1 MNNLL
6 QRAAA
11 RVALRALN
19 ADSNFSHD
27 KACLKK
33 TFGVDVVKRIEDEV
47 SFWKAANEDAQKNS
61 APDLTPEAATY
72 WSEVVTLI
80 ERGKAIQASSDREA
94 ETILF
99 KQCERQVERFEELV
113 SEGEKHKFK
122 MYDPRRSAETY
133 DPRWSYLDHNPPL
146 LRDDFADTY
155 MIPNVGNYAQTI
167 VLATIAQPEP
177 TEEERAKQAAATL
190 EMFRLFRANEGLKQ
204 LEVLKKE
211 EREAERSAAKVR
223 KVENDRRNA
232 IKKAARE
239 AAKKLKKSGSSQN
252 AMKDQ
257 DEGGTNNEH

>member
-1 MNNLL
+1 MTDLL

-19 ADSNFSHD
+19 ADSNFAHA

-33 TFGVDVVKRIEDEV
+33 TFGGDVVKRIEDEV
-47 SFWKAANEDAQKNS
+47 AFWKAANEDAQKSS

-146 LRDDFADTY
+146 LRDDFVDTY

-177 TEEERAKQAAATL
+177 TAEESEKSGAATL
-190 EMFRLFRANEGLKQ
+190 EMFRLYRANKGLKE
-204 LEVLKKE
+204 LETLKKE
-211 EREAERSAAKVR
+211 EKEAERTGAKVR
-223 KVENDRRNA
+223 KVELRRLKS
-232 IKKAARE
+232 IMKAAKE
-239 AAKKLKKSGSSQN
+239 AEKKKRSGSSQN
-252 AMKDQ
+252 AMKNQ
-257 DEGGTNNEH
+257 NEGSGEQ